1 MISWLGIKALVTMED
16 WLAGSSCTCQK
27 TRKGGNTMSYK
38 VFVGIDVSKDSFSA
52 CALKKDLQP
61 LFEASFPMDIK
72 GFRKLRAMLS
82 RLSKDSILIA
92 KESSGCYHFNLF
104 AFLSKSGY
112 NCVILNP
119 LLVSRFAT
127 LNLRKTKTDRID
139 ARTIATMLSIFHEKL
154 PKSSFLS
161 QEFKELARER
171 EKIAQQIARVKNDIE
186 KLSSTTFPELQ
197 RKTAIYTD
205 SILRLLQR
213 FPSAQTIKRAPIEEI
228 EKIVRPKGRGRK
240 TSLSAEEIKTLAKHS
255 IAQFFPARET
265 ILMARVRELFFLKER
280 LAETTA
286 MLKTIGEE
294 CADPQDIR
302 LLKSIKGIGEVTAL
316 HLLAEMDGV
325 ERFGSHK
332 KLIAYA
338 GLDPTVYRSGRF
350 EGKSRISKRGNRHLR
365 RVIWLMGV
373 AVARF
378 NPYFRNYFL
387 KKREKGL
394 PYKKA
399 ILACTHK
406 LLRVIYA
413 MLTRKIPFSAH
424 YPVSPP
430 LELVNSL

>member
-1 MISWLGIKALVTMED
+1 
-16 WLAGSSCTCQK
+16 
-27 TRKGGNTMSYK
+27 MSYR

-72 GFRKLRAMLS
+72 GFRKLMAMLS
-82 RLSKDSILIA
+82 RLSKDSVIIA
-92 KESSGCYHFNLF
+92 KESSGCYHINLF
-104 AFLSKSGY
+104 AFLSKRGY

-139 ARTIATMLSIFHEKL
+139 ARTIATMLSILHEKL
-154 PKSSFLS
+154 PKNSFLS

-197 RKTAIYTD
+197 RKTTIYTD
-205 SILRLLQR
+205 SILRLLER
-213 FPSAQTIKRAPIEEI
+213 FPSARTIKRAPIEEI
-228 EKIVRPKGRGRK
+228 EKIVRPRGRGRK
-240 TSLSAEEIKTLAKHS
+240 TSLSAEEIKTLAKDS
-255 IAQFFPARET
+255 IGQFFPARET
-265 ILMARVRELFFLKER
+265 ILSQRVRELFFLKER
-280 LAETTA
+280 LEETTA
-286 MLKTIGEE
+286 MLKTICEE

-302 LLKSIKGIGEVTAL
+302 LLKSIKGIGDVTAM

-338 GLDPTVYRSGRF
+338 GLDPTVYRSGKF

-378 NPYFRNYFL
+378 NPYFRDYFL

-413 MLTRKIPFSAH
+413 MLTRKIPFSADH
-424 YPVSPP
+424 PISPP
-430 LELVNSL
+430 LEKVNSL